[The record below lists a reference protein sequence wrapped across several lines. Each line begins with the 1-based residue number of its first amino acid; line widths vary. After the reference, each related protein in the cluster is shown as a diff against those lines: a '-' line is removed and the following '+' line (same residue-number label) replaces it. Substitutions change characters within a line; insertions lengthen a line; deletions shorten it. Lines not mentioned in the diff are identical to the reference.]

1 MNVYEDFYDVYCDI
15 LWILQIDFF
24 CIFCINDCFL
34 YSCNL
39 FCSMDNIILK
49 VFLLD
54 NFNLILK
61 RNSFSVDEFVIYYFI
76 GIYYFS
82 YFN

>member
-1 MNVYEDFYDVYCDI
+1 MNVYVDFYDVYCDI
-15 LWILQIDFF
+15 LWNLQIDFF

-34 YSCNL
+34 YSCNS
-39 FCSMDNIILK
+39 FCSTDNIILK
-49 VFLLD
+49 VFFLD

-61 RNSFSVDEFVIYYFI
+61 RNSFIVDEFVIYYFI